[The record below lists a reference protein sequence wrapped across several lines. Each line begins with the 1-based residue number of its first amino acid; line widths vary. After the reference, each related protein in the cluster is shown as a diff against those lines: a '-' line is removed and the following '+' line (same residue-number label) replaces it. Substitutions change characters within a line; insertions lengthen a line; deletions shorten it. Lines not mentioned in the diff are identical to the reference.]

1 MSHVQG
7 EKSLDPAT
15 HFKAGMKDFFR
26 VDQVRFINILGNIQY
41 GLLYAI
47 IFFFTGI
54 FIEEIFPKYSPT
66 ASFKRLA
73 VEVTLQCIVIAI
85 AIFYARK
92 LVESIPGI
100 PSFFP
105 NFFNES
111 KLLQDGLVPYS
122 IAEYKGET
130 MMSIIL
136 IGTSINLL
144 KKIGRLT
151 VLGTERFL

>member
-1 MSHVQG
+1 MSHVDGQ
-7 EKSLDPAT
+7 KSLDPAT

-26 VDQVRFINILGNIQY
+26 VDQVRLINILGNIQY

-47 IFFFTGI
+47 VFFFIGI
-54 FIEEIFPKYSPT
+54 LIEQLFPKYSPT
-66 ASFKRLA
+66 ASFERLA

-92 LVESIPGI
+92 LVESIPGFA
-100 PSFFP
+100 SFFP
-105 NFFNES
+105 RVFNEQ

-122 IAEYKGET
+122 IDEYKGET

-136 IGTSINLL
+136 VGTSLNLL

-151 VLGTERFL
+151 VLGVKRFL